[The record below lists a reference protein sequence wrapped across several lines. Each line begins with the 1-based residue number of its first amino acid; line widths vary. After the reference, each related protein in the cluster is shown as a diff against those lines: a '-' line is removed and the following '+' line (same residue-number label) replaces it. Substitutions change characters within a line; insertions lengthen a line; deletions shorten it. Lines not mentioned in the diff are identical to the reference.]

1 MSQPKHL
8 TALKLRVPPRK
19 RLDADMRKYFD
30 KCDEKLGF
38 VPNVLK
44 AYSFDQVKLRAF
56 VNMYNDLMLGDSR
69 LSKLEREMIA
79 VVVSSHNKCF
89 YCLTAHGQAVR
100 FLSGDPKLGE
110 LLVMN
115 YRTARLSRPHRRAR
129 PGRRSG
135 SRQAAEGGFQ
145 RSRHLGH
152 RRGRRLLQYDQPFR
166 HGDRHDAERGVPR
179 ARALG
184 HSCRRGD
191 THAPVAPGRSNDG
204 ARSPDA

>member
-44 AYSFDQVKLRAF
+44 AYSFDQAKLRAF

-110 LLVMN
+110 LMVMN
-115 YRTARLSRPHRRAR
+115 YRTARLSRRQRAMLDFAHKLTAEPDKVGEADR
-129 PGRRSG
+129 DKLRKAGFNDRDIWDI
-135 SRQAAEGGFQ
+135 AAVAAFFNMTNRFATAIDMMPNEEY
-145 RSRHLGH
+145 HAL
-152 RRGRRLLQYDQPFR
+152 
-166 HGDRHDAERGVPR
+166 
-179 ARALG
+179 AR
-184 HSCRRGD
+184 
-191 THAPVAPGRSNDG
+191 
-204 ARSPDA
+204 